1 MTEKFSASR
10 PNVEI
15 IRTHAERLAM
25 DAEERLQ
32 QRQRAL
38 AEQRSTAN
46 PPDVRIRAWEK
57 VHALRMP
64 GDAAHPVLDVIAHG
78 TGLTLEQI
86 REEQRV
92 RVAQRSARTASQE
105 SREAAKSE
113 ASNAGGDTQTP

>member
-1 MTEKFSASR
+1 
-10 PNVEI
+10 
-15 IRTHAERLAM
+15 M